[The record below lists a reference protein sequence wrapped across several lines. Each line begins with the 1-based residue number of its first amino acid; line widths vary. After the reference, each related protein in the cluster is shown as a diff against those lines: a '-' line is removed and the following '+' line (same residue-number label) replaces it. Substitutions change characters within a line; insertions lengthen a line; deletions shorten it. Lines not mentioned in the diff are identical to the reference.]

1 MLFVFDLDGVIYRGN
16 QPAPCAAQTVAEIR
30 KSGHLVF
37 FLTNNSAKTRI
48 QYAQKLA
55 EMQIKASPEEIM
67 TSAYATALYLKE
79 NGFDGAT
86 AFVIG
91 EEGLFAELSPIGV
104 AFAEPSEDCRADVV
118 VVGIDRSINYLK
130 LKSAQQAILHGARFI
145 ATNRDATYPLENGR
159 VEPGA
164 GSIVAAVEV
173 ASGVSPIVIGKPETY
188 SLEKILGL
196 TGSKPEETVVVGDR
210 IDTDVAMGKTAGVK
224 TVLTLTGVTSRED
237 ILELPPHLMPNLVL
251 ENLCHLI
258 QALC

>member
-1 MLFVFDLDGVIYRGN
+1 
-16 QPAPCAAQTVAEIR
+16 
-30 KSGHLVF
+30 
-37 FLTNNSAKTRI
+37 
-48 QYAQKLA
+48 
-55 EMQIKASPEEIM
+55 
-67 TSAYATALYLKE
+67 
-79 NGFDGAT
+79 
-86 AFVIG
+86 
-91 EEGLFAELSPIGV
+91 
-104 AFAEPSEDCRADVV
+104 